1 MHQSASTV
9 VSALSA
15 RSAVGQQYA
24 STVVERYSVQGVR
37 WVTICEHGRER
48 SKCKECGGSQI
59 CEHGRV
65 RSSARSAVG
74 HICEHGVTLDAR
86 SAVERYRA
94 RLCVPVQGV
103 PRGETVVVVVFSIR
117 LDYKQYT
124 DRLGLYFLPGVD
136 LVGGLLRVEVLV
148 SLAALG
154 FAGVDFFAGFFA
166 GVVAFLGVD
175 FLPAF
180 FSATAP

>member
-1 MHQSASTV
+1 MR
-9 VSALSA
+9 A
-15 RSAVGQQYA
+15 RSSAH
-24 STVVERYSVQGVR
+24 SVQGVR
-37 WVTICEHGRER
+37 WGCTSASTVVGALN
-48 SKCKECGGSQI
+48 
-59 CEHGRV
+59 
-65 RSSARSAVG
+65 ARSAVG
-74 HICEHGVTLDAR
+74 HKYASTVVDALGARSAVGHRYASTAVSALDCKECGGKGICEHGRAR
-86 SAVERYRA
+86 S
-94 RLCVPVQGV
+94 PVQGV
-103 PRGETVVVVVFSIR
+103 PRGETVVVRSYSISSI
-117 LDYKQYT
+117 DYKQYT
-124 DRLGLYFLPGVD
+124 AALGLYFLPGVD

>member
-1 MHQSASTV
+1 MQESASTV

-15 RSAVGQQYA
+15 RSAVGHKYA
-24 STVVERYSVQGVR
+24 STVV
-37 WVTICEHGRER
+37 CAMD
-48 SKCKECGGSQI
+48 
-59 CEHGRV
+59 
-65 RSSARSAVG
+65 ARSAVG
-74 HICEHGVTLDAR
+74 REYASTVVSAVGAR
-86 SAVERYRA
+86 SATRRNSSCSCIFDI
-94 RLCVPVQGV
+94 LQ
-103 PRGETVVVVVFSIR
+103 TIHSS
-117 LDYKQYT
+117 
-124 DRLGLYFLPGVD
+124 LGFYFLPGVD

-175 FLPAF
+175 FFPAF

>member
-1 MHQSASTV
+1 MGHKSASTV
-9 VSALSA
+9 VCALRA
-15 RSAVGQQYA
+15 RSAVGQESA
-24 STVVERYSVQGVR
+24 STVVGA
-37 WVTICEHGRER
+37 I
-48 SKCKECGGSQI
+48 
-59 CEHGRV
+59 
-65 RSSARSAVG
+65 
-74 HICEHGVTLDAR
+74 DAR
-86 SAVERYRA
+86 SATRRNSSCSCIFDI
-94 RLCVPVQGV
+94 LQ
-103 PRGETVVVVVFSIR
+103 TIHS
-117 LDYKQYT
+117 
-124 DRLGLYFLPGVD
+124 RLGLYFLPGVD

>member
-1 MHQSASTV
+1 MGLEYASTV
-9 VSALSA
+9 VSAVGA
-15 RSAVGQQYA
+15 RSAVGLEYA
-24 STVVERYSVQGVR
+24 STVVYAL
-37 WVTICEHGRER
+37 H
-48 SKCKECGGSQI
+48 
-59 CEHGRV
+59 
-65 RSSARSAVG
+65 ARSG
-74 HICEHGVTLDAR
+74 TRRNSSCSCIFD
-86 SAVERYRA
+86 
-94 RLCVPVQGV
+94 RLQ
-103 PRGETVVVVVFSIR
+103 TTHS
-117 LDYKQYT
+117 
-124 DRLGLYFLPGVD
+124 RLGLYFLPGVD